1 MNRVWDAGDDPMN
14 LIRLAPAKGGWAAS
28 EGTPFAGV
36 LFYFGWALMKS
47 LRINGQVRQFGPQEM
62 PATLAALL
70 EKLGIEAGAVVAE
83 VDGTIVRPDELACT
97 PLQDGQAVELVKF
110 MGGG

>member
-1 MNRVWDAGDDPMN
+1 
-14 LIRLAPAKGGWAAS
+14 
-28 EGTPFAGV
+28 
-36 LFYFGWALMKS
+36 MKS

-70 EKLGIEAGAVVAE
+70 GKLGIEPSAVIAE
-83 VDGTIVRPDELACT
+83 VDGTIVRPDEFARTALH
-97 PLQDGQAVELVKF
+97 DGQVIELVKF